1 MINGIWT
8 SGTFKANSR
17 SKSIFGRRKGL
28 LTEIDKLLE
37 KAHVSSDDE
46 ALLPHLYAIDKAC
59 QAWLDA
65 HPLTASKPEK
75 GKKLSARRQG
85 IEALREQISKKRA
98 ELYKIPQSAL
108 NQRKA
113 ITDLYESSTTQLN
126 VAPGGQDPRT
136 LKARAAFHQE
146 MLDKTIEQ
154 AIKLGHDKNAFNT
167 EQLGFLSA
175 KSCLKVDSV
184 LDPSKKKACYIEAI
198 RILTA
203 MLGKNSELAKRFE
216 STGIEVVVVPADRP
230 MTDLP
235 EFASLKGVGIA
246 QQSSSVSR
254 GWDSTRGVGGL
265 QIGAKMYVAITEE
278 NLLGTDVDAK
288 LKTIGGGCYASQYS
302 TSSHEF
308 AHSLHL
314 SDATTLAQKQAIT
327 RSFNNKK
334 KVQIE
339 TANTR
344 IIIDDPL
351 FVPAQHTLDALFSQE
366 WVDGPR
372 RSLTRLPT
380 PKQYWVWVTKHH
392 AYATNP
398 DGSHL
403 MYTSYY
409 ELQDCYAAFDEREYF
424 AQCTNAY
431 LGANSGSDP
440 YTQRPRNNGEAWI
453 RKHEE
458 PEMVKL
464 LDELYSS
471 GTTTAFSQSHLE
483 GTNRDDG
490 VDVTTISDYIK
501 AHVAKAK
508 TNPTV

>member
-8 SGTFKANSR
+8 SGTFKANTI
-17 SKSIFGRRKGL
+17 SKSTFGSRKGL
-28 LTEIDKLLE
+28 LIEIDKLLE

-46 ALLPHLYAIDKAC
+46 ALLPNLYAIDKAC

-85 IEALREQISKKRA
+85 IEVLLDQISKKRA
-98 ELYKIPQSAL
+98 ELYKIPQSTL

-136 LKARAAFHQE
+136 LKTRAAFHQE
-146 MLDKTIEQ
+146 LLDKTIEQ

-175 KSCLKVDSV
+175 KSSLKVDSV
-184 LDPSKKKACYIEAI
+184 LDSSKKKACYVEAI

-203 MLGKNSELAKRFE
+203 MLGKNRELAKRFE

-235 EFASLKGVGIA
+235 EFAPLKGVGIA

-254 GWDSTRGVGGL
+254 GWDSTRGAGGL
-265 QIGAKMYVAITEE
+265 VVGAKMYVAITEE

-288 LKTIGGGCYASQYS
+288 LKTIGGGCYACQYS

-327 RSFNNKK
+327 RSFEKKK
-334 KVQIE
+334 KVRIDS
-339 TANTR
+339 ANDR
-344 IIIDDPL
+344 LFIDDPL
-351 FVPAQHTLDALFSQE
+351 FVPSQHTLDALFSQE

-372 RSLTRLPT
+372 RSLTRLSN
-380 PKQYWVWVTKHH
+380 PKDYWVWLSK
-392 AYATNP
+392 AQKYATNP
-398 DGSHL
+398 DGSYL
-403 MYTSYY
+403 MYKSDY

-431 LGANSGSDP
+431 LGANGGNDP
-440 YTQRPRNNGEAWI
+440 YTSRPRNNGEAWI
-453 RKHEE
+453 RNHEE

-471 GTTTAFSQSHLE
+471 GTTTAFSKSHLE

-501 AHVAKAK
+501 GHVAKVK
-508 TNPTV
+508 TNKTP